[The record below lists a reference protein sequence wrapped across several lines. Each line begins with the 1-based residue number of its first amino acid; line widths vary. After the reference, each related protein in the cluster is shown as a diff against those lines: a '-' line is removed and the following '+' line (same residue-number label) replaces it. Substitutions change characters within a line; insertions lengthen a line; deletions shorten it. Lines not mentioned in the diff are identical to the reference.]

1 MRRILLPLLLVLAL
15 VPVRAHA
22 DDATLTGARGAVRF
36 ALVDARDKILDLARA
51 MPDAKY
57 DWRPEKGVRSAGE
70 VYRHVAQANYL
81 LPTFLGIK
89 APDGIVLKDLDTTPL
104 DKAKTIELVEK
115 SFDHA
120 LDAVAQTSEA
130 SLSDSTKFFGQPTT
144 KMMILMAM
152 ATHAHE
158 HLGQS
163 IAYAR
168 SNGVTPPWTA
178 RAEAAQ
184 AEKEKAKKKS

>member
-1 MRRILLPLLLVLAL
+1 MRRMFLIALFVLAL

-22 DDATLTGARGAVRF
+22 DDPTLTGARGAVRF

-81 LPTFLGIK
+81 LPTFLGVK
-89 APDGIVLKDLDTTPL
+89 APEGIVLKDMDTTPL

-115 SFDHA
+115 SFAHA
-120 LDAVAQTSEA
+120 LDAVAQTPEA
-130 SLSDSTKFFGQPTT
+130 SLNDSTKFFGQPTT
-144 KMMILMAM
+144 RMYVLMAM

-168 SNGVTPPWTA
+168 TNGVTPPWTA
-178 RAEAAQ
+178 RAEAAA
-184 AEKEKAKKKS
+184 AEKKKKP